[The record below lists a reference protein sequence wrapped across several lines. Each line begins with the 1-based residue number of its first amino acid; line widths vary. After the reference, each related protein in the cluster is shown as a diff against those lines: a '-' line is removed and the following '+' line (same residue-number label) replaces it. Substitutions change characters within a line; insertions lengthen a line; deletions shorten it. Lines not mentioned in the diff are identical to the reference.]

1 MSTRQNNSSLT
12 DEQRMNDMFGADFD
26 PSSRSRVLDVIYIEQ
41 TKKRLAQENIDAIDS
56 RHKKNLELQ
65 DAKL

>member
-1 MSTRQNNSSLT
+1 
-12 DEQRMNDMFGADFD
+12 MFGADFD

-41 TKKRLAQENIDAIDS
+41 TKKRLAQENIDAIDG